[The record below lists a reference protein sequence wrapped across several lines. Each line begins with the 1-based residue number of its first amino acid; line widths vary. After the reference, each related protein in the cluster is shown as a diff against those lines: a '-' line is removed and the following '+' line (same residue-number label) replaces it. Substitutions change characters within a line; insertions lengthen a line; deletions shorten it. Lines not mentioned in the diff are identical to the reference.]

1 MKLTK
6 VRKKALL
13 LALCSVLSLSAVS
26 GYTYADSSADSSV
39 SMGITN
45 DNSKLLKFKNGKSII
60 NLTEAFTNEGLLSIN
75 ISRNLIEYSSNSYR
89 PVKLLYTYAGS
100 LRTIELNKNTGVA
113 LNNGYYKFYLGE
125 KNRISKG
132 SLILEDSS
140 EYFSKDYK
148 VYFEVN
154 SVPDESLTPA
164 YSVSDINRNVLNS
177 YFPFE
182 NKLVYSG
189 YVFSNSDNKN
199 AFFFRT
205 DAKSEKITLNIGT
218 STYTQSGNKFIIEYF
233 NNRDTYD
240 TVESKGAY
248 TKDNKP
254 KYRNDQYYRVEVP
267 VTTGYSV
274 DLPWLDYS
282 GFIKVSLKTPDI
294 LRLNLS
300 VMSNYG
306 RIDISNPYNPSVDQ
320 NIYNTGSNIQPGT
333 TAINN
338 ENIKTGVS
346 RVSGS
351 NRYMTSLQLSKDA
364 FKTSGV
370 AVVASGENFADAL
383 SGGALASA
391 YNAPLL
397 LVNKSFAN
405 RVNEEL
411 DRLGVKTVYV
421 LGGQNSISST
431 VENTLSTNSR
441 GERRT
446 IKRLF
451 GDNRFETSMAIYD
464 ELIKLPSVDLNPIF
478 VNGNEFADA
487 LSAGPLAAKL
497 KRAIVLTNGKNV
509 SYRFDKS
516 NSRNI
521 VIGGYKS
528 MDGSFLGDRI
538 YGDNRFETAANIASR
553 FYNPETV
560 TLASGEEYPDG
571 LSAISLYG
579 KYKSPLLLTS
589 KYNLPKQASK
599 YIKDQKVK
607 NVVIVG
613 GEGSVSSSVEN
624 ELR

>member
-13 LALCSVLSLSAVS
+13 LALCSILSLSAVQ
-26 GYTYADSSADSSV
+26 GYTYADSVGSSV
-39 SMGITN
+39 SMSISS
-45 DNSKLLKFKNGKSII
+45 DSIKYLKFNAGVATI
-60 NLTEAFTNEGLLSIN
+60 NLTESFTSDGFLSIN
-75 ISRNLIEYSSNSYR
+75 VSQDLVDYSSALSDPVILTYKYNGSYKTIRLTKSNASEKNSTSYR
-89 PVKLLYTYAGS
+89 
-100 LRTIELNKNTGVA
+100 
-113 LNNGYYKFYLGE
+113 FYLGE
-125 KNRISKG
+125 KGTVSTGDITITDVNKG
-132 SLILEDSS
+132 FTRNFKVS
-140 EYFSKDYK
+140 FSVTTNK
-148 VYFEVN
+148 
-154 SVPDESLTPA
+154 DESLVPA
-164 YSVSDINRNVLNS
+164 YTVSDRNRNVLTS
-177 YFPFE
+177 YLPNE

-189 YVFSNSDNKN
+189 YVFSNSDSKN
-199 AFFFRT
+199 SFFFKT
-205 DAKSEKITLNIGT
+205 DARTEFISLNIGSPSIQT
-218 STYTQSGNKFIIEYF
+218 GNKFIIEYF
-233 NNRDTYD
+233 NNIDTYND
-240 TVESKGAY
+240 IQDKGAY
-248 TKDNKP
+248 TKDKKP
-254 KYRNDQYYRVEVP
+254 RYRSDQYYITEVP
-267 VTTGYSV
+267 VTTGYNV
-274 DLPWLDYS
+274 NLPWLDYS
-282 GFIKVSLKTPDI
+282 GFIKVSLRTPDI

-300 VMSNYG
+300 VMPIYG

-346 RVSGS
+346 RVSGI

-364 FKTSGV
+364 FKTSDV